1 LCDAVRSASE
11 GKGHPLAAQPQNAE
25 WISRLKSGDQ
35 RTWAEWFDDH
45 GPRVWRYVA
54 RMTGADSET
63 VSDLVQDVFLAASR
77 GLAGFS
83 LAKGALISWLL
94 GIAHRQAARH
104 WHSRSQHAP
113 PADDWLTTQVR
124 QSSDGH
130 GESAAML
137 GELVDAVR
145 AAIAELPAEAS
156 ALLMGR
162 YLDERATAQLAVEFC
177 IAENAGRSR
186 LSRARQ
192 KLRDLLGEDLWT
204 MDA

>member
-1 LCDAVRSASE
+1 
-11 GKGHPLAAQPQNAE
+11 
-25 WISRLKSGDQ
+25 
-35 RTWAEWFDDH
+35 
-45 GPRVWRYVA
+45 
-54 RMTGADSET
+54 MTGADSET
-63 VSDLVQDVFLAASR
+63 VSDLVQEVFLAASR

-83 LAKGALISWLL
+83 PDKGALISWLL

-104 WHSRSQHAP
+104 WRSSGLHTQ

-124 QSSDGH
+124 QSSDGN

-145 AAIAELPAEAS
+145 AAIASLPAEAS

-162 YLDERATAQLAVEFC
+162 YLDERSTEQLAVEFC
-177 IAENAGRSR
+177 ISENAVRSR
-186 LSRARQ
+186 LTRARQ
-192 KLRDLLGEDLWT
+192 KLRDTLGEDLWT